1 MPSETTPTA
10 SSRALATPEIAE
22 HIFLD
27 LLEDLTPPTNRDDW
41 RSTHVQSNAR
51 ILLHL
56 LRCSQVSLTWR
67 RCIFNGPPFLQRALF
82 LRLDPDTHR
91 SWDQHPSIYPNQ
103 QSYYRGIALR
113 APILNPV
120 IQTACESY
128 KFRYWRSGLGAEG
141 PRHHAYMI
149 ITRSHS
155 DKARRL
161 MDSGF
166 GAAVR
171 RMFLSQPPPTEMGF
185 SIWER
190 DDKEALFDDRT
201 TAISEPYL
209 GVEGGVTLDDVLQ
222 HAGKLFDSHPDL
234 VSLKITTI

>member
-1 MPSETTPTA
+1 
-10 SSRALATPEIAE
+10 
-22 HIFLD
+22 
-27 LLEDLTPPTNRDDW
+27 
-41 RSTHVQSNAR
+41 
-51 ILLHL
+51 
-56 LRCSQVSLTWR
+56 
-67 RCIFNGPPFLQRALF
+67 
-82 LRLDPDTHR
+82 
-91 SWDQHPSIYPNQ
+91 
-103 QSYYRGIALR
+103 
-113 APILNPV
+113 
-120 IQTACESY
+120 
-128 KFRYWRSGLGAEG
+128 
-141 PRHHAYMI
+141 
-149 ITRSHS
+149 
-155 DKARRL
+155 

-166 GAAVR
+166 GATVR